1 MEVRSQ
7 YEYHFS
13 FTGSSSEKPWEDF
26 SLSGVTNVQKK
37 NSVFRE
43 NYKTFQFSTLR
54 DENYSINTIQI
65 AILYIGY
72 LMKKNKVGGRKEK
85 MYFGG
90 RSWKTTEADIKDKL
104 K

>member
-37 NSVFRE
+37 IVFSEKIIKLFNSLLLE
-43 NYKTFQFSTLR
+43 MK
-54 DENYSINTIQI
+54 TIQ
-65 AILYIGY
+65 
-72 LMKKNKVGGRKEK
+72 
-85 MYFGG
+85 
-90 RSWKTTEADIKDKL
+90 
-104 K
+104 